1 MPDNPF
7 KDIDA
12 FLFDGD
18 GVLYEEDKPLPGTI
32 EFLQFLQ
39 EMKKKI
45 VILTNN
51 STKTRA
57 EFQKKLADIGI
68 EISIDNILSSS
79 YLTAKCL
86 SEEQPGATIYAIGE
100 EGLKQE
106 LRSFGLDVVNSWQ
119 EKNSEDIFDFEMS
132 NIDFVVTGMDRGLT
146 YVKLARAMNVLQN
159 REVKFIATNSDIT
172 FPTAQGLI
180 PGGGAMITI
189 IEQLT
194 GRKIER
200 IVGKPQPLM
209 YETALDVAQ
218 VTKEKAI
225 MFGDRIETD
234 IVGAINFGIKTCLV
248 LSGVTDM
255 KDLDNL
261 SEENSPDVIMNN
273 LQDALEIFREQ

>member
-7 KDIDA
+7 TNLDA

-18 GVLYEEDKPLPGTI
+18 GVLYKEDKSLPGTI

-39 EMKKKI
+39 EMKKQI

-51 STKTRA
+51 STKTRE
-57 EFQKKLADIGI
+57 EFQKKLSTMGI
-68 EISIDNILSSS
+68 EISIENILSSS

-86 SEEQPGATIYAIGE
+86 SEEKPGAIIYAIGE

-119 EKNSEDIFDFEMS
+119 EKNTEDIFDFKMS
-132 NIDFVVTGMDRGLT
+132 NIDFVVTGMDRALT
-146 YVKLARAMNVLQN
+146 YVKLARAMNILQN
-159 REVKFIATNSDIT
+159 KEVKFIATNSDIT

-189 IEQLT
+189 LEQLT
-194 GRKIER
+194 SRKIER

-209 YETALDVAQ
+209 YKTALDIAQ
-218 VTKEKAI
+218 TPKEKAM

-255 KDLDNL
+255 EDLDKL
-261 SEENSPDVIMNN
+261 SEENSPDIIINN
-273 LQDALEIFREQ
+273 LQDALETFRE

>member
-7 KDIDA
+7 DNIDA

-18 GVLYEEDKPLPGTI
+18 GVLYKEDKPLPGAI
-32 EFLQFLQ
+32 EFLQLLQ
-39 EMKKKI
+39 EMKKQI

-100 EGLKQE
+100 EGLKHE
-106 LRSFGLDVVNSWQ
+106 LRSFSLDVVNSWQ
-119 EKNSEDIFDFEMS
+119 EKNTEDIFDFEMS
-132 NIDFVVTGMDRGLT
+132 NIGFVVTGMDRALT
-146 YVKLARAMNVLQN
+146 YVKLARAMNILQN
-159 REVKFIATNSDIT
+159 KEVKFIATNSDIT

-189 IEQLT
+189 IEELT

-209 YETALDVAQ
+209 YKTAIEIAQ
-218 VTKEKAI
+218 IPKEKAI

-234 IVGAINFGIKTCLV
+234 IVGAINFGIKSCLV
-248 LSGVTDM
+248 LSGVTNI

-261 SEENSPDVIMNN
+261 SEENSPDVIINN
-273 LQDALEIFREQ
+273 LQDALELFKE

>member
-18 GVLYEEDKPLPGTI
+18 GVLYKEDKPLPGTI

-159 REVKFIATNSDIT
+159 KDVNFIATNSDIT
-172 FPTAQGLI
+172 FPTTQGLI